1 MTELLY
7 DTIMN
12 IFDTAFEIASQ
23 QTHEWVQQMAA
34 KGIHVSEYQVG
45 AKFTVFYE
53 EAVMSAPI
61 DVLNF

>member
-1 MTELLY
+1 
-7 DTIMN
+7 MN

-34 KGIHVSEYQVG
+34 KGIHVSEYQIG

-53 EAVMSAPI
+53 EAIMSAPI

>member
-1 MTELLY
+1 
-7 DTIMN
+7 MN

-23 QTHEWVQQMAA
+23 QTHEWIEQMLTR
-34 KGIHVSEYQVG
+34 GIHVSEYQIG

-53 EAVMSAPI
+53 EAIMSTKI

>member
-1 MTELLY
+1 
-7 DTIMN
+7 MN
-12 IFDTAFEIASQ
+12 IFDTAFEIAFQ
-23 QTHEWVQQMAA
+23 QTHEWAQQMVA
-34 KGIHVSEYQVG
+34 KGIRPNEHQMR